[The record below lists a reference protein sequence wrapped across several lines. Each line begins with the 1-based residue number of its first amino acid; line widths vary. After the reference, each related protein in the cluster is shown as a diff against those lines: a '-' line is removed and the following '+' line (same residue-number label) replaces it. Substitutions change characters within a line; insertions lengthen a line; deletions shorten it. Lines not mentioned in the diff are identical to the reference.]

1 MQKIIA
7 TTVAIS
13 ALMMGCGGSGGK
25 SAQPTQS
32 SSVTVI
38 SSVASSSIA
47 PGSIASSSVSVS
59 SESLSSIQVSS
70 SLSVSSALPSSSS
83 VSSED
88 VSSVSSIESSSSE
101 VSSNSSSS
109 SAPLLTGVFLDSAV
123 VNIGYRTQTTVGFTN
138 ENGEFSYRE
147 GELITFFIGA
157 LDLPSVIAK
166 DIITPADMA
175 DASGYSS
182 NVFVNILRLL
192 QSLDFDGDAKN
203 GIQITDEAQAV
214 AVAMDLTLSIHD
226 FAQLPDVWQL
236 LVASGG
242 VNSTL
247 VPERQAYDHF
257 QTTLAFINGTASSS
271 SSETSTSSTTSSTS
285 VSESSSSS
293 TSSQALPANNI
304 LPFIENF
311 NVVSAIQLFSPAY
324 KSLLEPGDDPNPSF
338 YYSTAGLDAG
348 RIVASNGQMT
358 IGNARMTLGQRL
370 QTTGTHINPEA
381 LPADYKVNTTTD
393 ALAVSFPTT
402 TTWGELDLSHPWKMS
417 FCVKEA
423 EALSGSA
430 SNQQFMV
437 YVDNNQSVSNFSIHR
452 INSLVKQLNVSN
464 FVAGKRVEINFPG
477 DVLVGGQAIDA
488 TLQNPGT
495 ATSFIQM
502 RLPSAA
508 IVTMSELWVGYQSD
522 TTTEPTA
529 TSCTAGTREPNWNI
543 APAPGVPTVPSVE
556 SGNNQINVTWEAAA
570 RATSYTLAYN
580 TVDSLE
586 GATLVENLTD
596 TSFTITGLANGNTY
610 YVFVSAH
617 NVSGESGFSLSA
629 VVVPEAPVVAPD
641 VPTGLKTYGD
651 NQNALIT
658 WAATDGAQNYSLAIN
673 TVNDTSTAT
682 VITGI
687 TDTYKRLTDLVNNTP
702 YYVFVKAVN
711 SAGESEYT
719 AAQVVAAT
727 APVYIYQANF
737 NLTKDLFFGSNG
749 PAVQTLGAASEI
761 PMHFIAGGGSGITLE
776 EGGIRLASGGRFTI
790 GQVVAPNIDGV
801 LTQTNT
807 ASTDMSVNGVLDL
820 SGYYK
825 IIINIASAPDNM
837 GLFQVFLDNNTTA
850 GANSIHQTTANS
862 RLINRTV
869 STITDGE
876 EIVYEM
882 SANRRGTATSF
893 IQLRADSAVGAE
905 GILIS
910 GIRIEAMDAP

>member
-7 TTVAIS
+7 ATVAIS

-25 SAQPTQS
+25 LTQPTQS
-32 SSVTVI
+32 SSVTVV

-70 SLSVSSALPSSSS
+70 SSSS

-88 VSSVSSIESSSSE
+88 VSSISSIESSSSE

-166 DIITPADMA
+166 DIITPLDMA
-175 DASGYSS
+175 EASGSKT
-182 NVFVNILRLL
+182 NVLMNILRLL
-192 QSLDFDGDAKN
+192 QSLDVDGDATN
-203 GIQITDEAQAV
+203 GIQITDEALGA
-214 AVAMDLTLSIHD
+214 AEWMDLTLPIQT
-226 FAQLPDVWQL
+226 FAQLQDVENL
-236 LVASGG
+236 LWASGG
-242 VNSTL
+242 VNSQFIP
-247 VPERQAYDHF
+247 VKQAYDHF
-257 QTTLAFINGTASSS
+257 QKTLAFINGTASSS
-271 SSETSTSSTTSSTS
+271 SSETSTSSTASSTS

-311 NVVSAIQLFSPAY
+311 NVVSAIQLFAPAY

-381 LPADYKVNTTTD
+381 LPVDYKVNTTTD
-393 ALAVSFPTT
+393 ALAVSFPAT

-423 EALSGSA
+423 EALNGSA

-437 YVDNNQSVSNFSIHR
+437 YIDNNQSVSSFSIHG
-452 INSLVKQLNVSN
+452 IKSLAKQLNVTN
-464 FVAGKRVEINFPG
+464 FAAGKRVEINFPG
-477 DVLVGGQAIDA
+477 EVLIGGQAIDA
-488 TLQNPGT
+488 VLQNLGT
-495 ATSFIQM
+495 TTSFIQL

-508 IVTMSELWVGYQSD
+508 VVTMSELWVGYQSD

-543 APAPGVPTVPSVE
+543 APAPSVPTVPSVE
-556 SGNNQINVTWEAAA
+556 SSSNQINVSWEAAA

-596 TSFTITGLANGNTY
+596 TSFTITGLANGTTY

-617 NVSGESGFSLSA
+617 NVSGESGFGPSA
-629 VVVPEAPVVAPD
+629 VVVPEAPVVAPG
-641 VPTGLKTYGD
+641 VPTGLKIYGD
-651 NQNALIT
+651 NQSALVT
-658 WAATDGAQNYSLAIN
+658 WAATDGAQNYSLALN
-673 TVNDTSTAT
+673 TVNDTATAT
-682 VITGI
+682 VVTGI
-687 TDTYKRLTDLVNNTP
+687 TDTFNRLTYLVNNTP

-719 AAQVVAAT
+719 AAQVVIAT
-727 APVYIYQANF
+727 APAYIYQANL

-749 PAVQTLGAASEI
+749 SAVQTLGAASEI

-807 ASTDMSVNGVLDL
+807 APTDMSVNGVLDL

-825 IIINIASAPDNM
+825 IIINVASAPDNM

-882 SANRRGTATSF
+882 NTNHRGTATSF

-910 GIRIEAMDAP
+910 GIRIEAMDPP